1 MHANYSAHSL
11 SAFVSFH
18 MHDVVSSGK
27 KFASKMFSF
36 LNASTM
42 CLGVSPLSDLVWAKQ
57 TGFPAWPA
65 IIWDPRF
72 LDAKVQ
78 KQAIA
83 VLHKSDVVWFYGA
96 NPSFGVVPLK

>member
-1 MHANYSAHSL
+1 
-11 SAFVSFH
+11 V
-18 MHDVVSSGK
+18 
-27 KFASKMFSF
+27 
-36 LNASTM
+36 
-42 CLGVSPLSDLVWAKQ
+42 VWAKQ

-65 IIWDPRF
+65 IVWDPRF

-96 NPSFGVVPLK
+96 NPAFGVVPLK